1 MLDTLVYILFKK
13 LLTTGCD
20 QGCHELLETCAM
32 EIKRNET
39 VWGGERL
46 DEMKNSGMSETMR
59 SLTRKSVC
67 ALLSL
72 LLLLSAV
79 LPVKAVAETAP
90 IKIIRVGSFE
100 DTFKREGRKKGLWL
114 RITADLIRLYR
125 LAVRICDLRLVR
137 LLRKAQK
144 RRNRHHGRY
153 FLYGGSR

>member
-1 MLDTLVYILFKK
+1 MLQYMLDTLVYILFKK

-100 DTFKREGRKKGLWL
+100 DTFKGSFARTFVRAKAPFLCAFCKKAHPLP
-114 RITADLIRLYR
+114 
-125 LAVRICDLRLVR
+125 
-137 LLRKAQK
+137 Q
-144 RRNRHHGRY
+144 RNRTRVIFVNKY
-153 FLYGGSR
+153 VKID

>member
-72 LLLLSAV
+72 LLLSFTPSASAQV
-79 LPVKAVAETAP
+79 PF
-90 IKIIRVGSFE
+90 SFNTKSAYNAFPRQQEPYE
-100 DTFKREGRKKGLWL
+100 D
-114 RITADLIRLYR
+114 
-125 LAVRICDLRLVR
+125 
-137 LLRKAQK
+137 Q
-144 RRNRHHGRY
+144 
-153 FLYGGSR
+153 

>member
-1 MLDTLVYILFKK
+1 MLQYMLDTLVYILFKK

-32 EIKRNET
+32 KIKRNET

-90 IKIIRVGSFE
+90 IKDHPRRLCLRTPSTIATRRAQE
-100 DTFKREGRKKGLWL
+100 REL
-114 RITADLIRLYR
+114 RTYGITADLIRLYR

-137 LLRKAQK
+137 LL
-144 RRNRHHGRY
+144 
-153 FLYGGSR
+153 